1 MRSPDPMKDVLS
13 QPVKRIRILLAPAIL
28 ISIHLPIPSLPA
40 SFPAS
45 SLPLFPTS
53 SPSFPPLP
61 FPTPTPTSPHHC
73 VLTGPDTGKG
83 FFFCAPVLPMND
95 CCVPESIRNLRL
107 LTVIAWLL
115 QPSGGDVSRS
125 AVSIF
130 FFPSLKFTLLSL
142 PFILEELKRWVSSFL
157 EI

>member
-130 FFPSLKFTLLSL
+130 FFSFSEVYLV
-142 PFILEELKRWVSSFL
+142 ILAVYIRRTKKMGK
-157 EI
+157 